1 MAQAGPWANY
11 SSFAAANPS
20 DANPV
25 NCRAILV
32 SCTIA
37 GNVTLTPNKTTSAGT
52 PVAFAVPIGV
62 TVLPIELNEGFL
74 NATGT
79 TATATYV
86 LLQ

>member
-1 MAQAGPWANY
+1 MQNWMGGTY

-20 DANPV
+20 DTAPV
-25 NCRAILV
+25 NCRAIWV
-32 SCTIA
+32 SCTVA
-37 GNVTLTPNKTTSAGT
+37 GNVTLTPNKITSGGAGGT
-52 PVAFAVPIGV
+52 AFAVPVGITIIPV
-62 TVLPIELNEGFL
+62 ELNEGYL